1 MSRMRVAVVGG
12 GISGLAAAYV
22 LAKDGAEVVVYEKE
36 DALGGRA
43 KTVDIGG
50 TLLDLGFT
58 VFSRVMHPETTE
70 LLDSLGVDREL
81 CDMSF
86 SVSLDE
92 GQGCEW
98 GTRNGISSLFAQKA
112 NVLNPYFWNMIR
124 EIVKF
129 KNDASSY
136 VEELENNPD
145 IDRNETLE
153 HFIQSRGYSELFQKA
168 FLVPTCASIWSC
180 SSGVMNF
187 SAYSVLSVL
196 RNDPTLQLI
205 GGSQRLTPRWRSES
219 YVDKVKKELESRG
232 CQIRTNSEIYSIF
245 ANERDGS
252 EEVYDGC
259 IIATPAP
266 DALKMLGKHATHDE
280 LRILGAFQYACSDAF
295 LHHDN
300 DLMPKNR
307 AVWSSRNFLGTT
319 DKKAYI
325 TYLLNNTQHPSS
337 AVTSVNYRDSI
348 AGDATNINDTVLPFF
363 FTLNPPHTPKSTLF
377 KWSTRHLI
385 PSVAASKALRQLNL
399 IQGKRRLWFYGAY
412 QGALEIL
419 ISISSSPYVEYLIVC
434 DELNDIPCVTF
445 LQAMAFPEDGIKA
458 GISAANDLLRKS
470 YTVQYNRKHTVP
482 SWLEIGARGLV
493 TRFFERFVATGCIIL
508 LEEGGTAFTF
518 EGTRGKSNLKVT
530 LRVHTPQF
538 YWKVATE
545 ADVGFAD
552 AYIHGD
558 FSLIDIRMRAFSTLS
573 WGWWTPLL
581 YTSIVS
587 SAKYFFKHV
596 ARQNTLTQAR
606 RNISQHYDLSNE
618 FFSLFLDETM
628 TYSCA
633 MFKTPDED
641 LMTAQLRK
649 THTLIEK
656 ARISKEHH
664 ILEIGCGWG
673 SLALEVVKRTGCK
686 YTGITLSEK
695 QLQYAELKVKEA
707 GLQDRIEFLL
717 CDYRQLPKS
726 YKYDRIISCGMIEHV
741 GHEVM
746 QEFFRFCESALAEN
760 GLLVLQ
766 FIAIAD
772 EKYDESRRSAG
783 FIKEYIFPGGCV
795 PSLSHVISCMAAA
808 SRFSAVHLEEIGCH
822 YFHTLRRW
830 RENLLKNQSKILA
843 MGFNEKFIRTWEYY
857 FNYCA
862 AGFKYCFLGDYQ
874 SRLMIVVFVLCIL
887 GRSYSV
893 DRVMSQHLAINHTTL
908 CLVIIENVLR
918 SELAAASNKYH
929 GSYLIWFHNL
939 ISLLC
944 C

>member
-12 GISGLAAAYV
+12 GVSGLAAAYV
-22 LAKDGAEVVVYEKE
+22 LAKDGVEVVVYEKE

-58 VFSRVMHPETTE
+58 VYSRVMHPETTE
-70 LLDSLGVDREL
+70 LLENLGVDREL

-98 GTRNGISSLFAQKA
+98 GTRNGISTLFAQKM

-153 HFIQSRGYSELFQKA
+153 HFIQSCGYSELFQKA

-196 RNDPTLQLI
+196 QNDPSLQLI

-219 YVDKVKKELESRG
+219 YVDKVKKELENRG

-245 ANERDGS
+245 ANDEGCAVTCKDGS

-280 LRILGAFQYACSDAF
+280 LRILGAFQYACSDTF

-300 DLMPKNR
+300 DLMPKNQ

-325 TYLLNNTQHPSS
+325 TYWLNNTQ
-337 AVTSVNYRDSI
+337 
-348 AGDATNINDTVLPFF
+348 NINDTVLPFF

-385 PSVAASKALRQLNL
+385 PSVAASKAVRQLNL

-412 QGALEIL
+412 QG
-419 ISISSSPYVEYLIVC
+419 YG
-434 DELNDIPCVTF
+434 
-445 LQAMAFPEDGIKA
+445 FPEDGIKA

-493 TRFFERFVATGCIIL
+493 TRFFERFVAAGCIIL
-508 LEEGGTAFTF
+508 LEEGGNAFTF
-518 EGTRGKSNLKVT
+518 EGTRRKSNLKVT

-545 ADVGFAD
+545 ADLGFAD
-552 AYIHGD
+552 AYINGD
-558 FSLIDIRMRAFSTLS
+558 FSFVDKNEGLLNLFLIFITSAELNTYTTKLNKKR
-573 WGWWTPLL
+573 GWWTPLL
-581 YTSIVS
+581 YTSVVS

-596 ARQNTLTQAR
+596 ARKNTLTQAR

-618 FFSLFLDETM
+618 LFSLFLDETM
-628 TYSCA
+628 TYSCT
-633 MFKTPDED
+633 MFKTPGED
-641 LMTAQLRK
+641 LKNAQLRK

-673 SLALEVVKRTGCK
+673 SSALEVVKRTGCK

-695 QLQYAELKVKEA
+695 QLQYAVLKVKEA
-707 GLQDRIEFLL
+707 GLQDQIELLL

-726 YKYDRIISCGMIEHV
+726 YKYDRIISCEMIEAV
-741 GHEVM
+741 GHEYIE
-746 QEFFRFCESALAEN
+746 EFFRCCESALAEN

-766 FIAIAD
+766 FIAVAD
-772 EKYDESRRSAG
+772 EKYDEFRLSPG
-783 FIKEYIFPGGCV
+783 FIREHIFCGGCV

-808 SRFSAVHLEEIGCH
+808 SRLSVVHLEEIGCH

-830 RENLLKNQSKILA
+830 RENFLKNQSKILA
-843 MGFNEKFIRTWEYY
+843 LGFDEKFIRSWEYY
-857 FNYCA
+857 FDYCA
-862 AGFKYCFLGDYQ
+862 AGFNYCILGDYQ
-874 SRLMIVVFVLCIL
+874 IVFSRAGDV
-887 GRSYSV
+887 
-893 DRVMSQHLAINHTTL
+893 
-908 CLVIIENVLR
+908 
-918 SELAAASNKYH
+918 AAFGNKPYNAVP
-929 GSYLIWFHNL
+929 GDY
-939 ISLLC
+939 
-944 C
+944 